1 MKLELSKQES
11 DEVIYSLKRY
21 FESELEVDLS
31 DLKARLLF
39 DYILKE
45 FGPLAYNRGV
55 ADAEQFMR
63 ARVEDIAGS
72 CFEQPM
78 TYWKSNGKRD

>member
-1 MKLELSKQES
+1 MKLELSKQET

-21 FESELEVDLS
+21 FDSELESELS

-55 ADAEQFMR
+55 QDAEQFMR
-63 ARVEDIAGS
+63 ARVEDIPAT

-78 TYWKSNGKRD
+78 TYWKSKGK